1 MNKNGKLVG
10 GKVVGG
16 IEWLKTIHPDGAE
29 SRGAT
34 SNPVGGCLHRCQ
46 WQMPDGSLAECYA
59 KTVAE
64 GVAPAAYPRGFE
76 AHYWRPQ
83 ELQKWAR
90 VQQPIRIFWDSMSD
104 LFGRWV
110 PADQVQAVLDAA
122 GAAPWHTFLS
132 LTKNAPRLLR
142 FDLPA
147 NVWPGVSSPPDFM
160 WGKRV
165 SRETQTRMLRRMLAV
180 LGSIKGRVTWM
191 SFEPLSWDVAPIVA
205 DYPGALRWAVIG
217 AASNGKT
224 KYQPDPAHVRALL
237 DVLDAQDVPV
247 FFKGNLRWSPWREE
261 YPDA

>member
-10 GKVVGG
+10 GKVTGG
-16 IEWLKTIHPDGAE
+16 IEWLKTVHPDGAE
-29 SRGAT
+29 SRGVT
-34 SNPVGGCLHRCQ
+34 SNPVGGCLHRCR
-46 WQMPDGSLAECYA
+46 WQMPDGSIAECYA

-64 GVAPAAYPRGFE
+64 GVASAAYPHGFE
-76 AHYWRPQ
+76 THYWRPE

-90 VQQPIRIFWDSMSD
+90 VQQPTRIFWDSMAD

-122 GAAPWHTFLS
+122 GAARWHTFLS

-160 WGKRV
+160 WGRRV

-180 LGSIKGRVTWM
+180 LSKIKGRITWV

-217 AASNGKT
+217 AASNGRE
-224 KYQPDPAHVRALL
+224 KYQPDPAHVQALL
-237 DVLDAQDVPV
+237 DVLDAQGVPV
-247 FFKGNLRWSPWREE
+247 FFKGNLEWSPWREQ